1 MSLIVQGSLCEKVQ
15 SVVLPWGGMYGE
27 NQSERK
33 MDIISFTD
41 IGFKW
46 YFPHIIE
53 LGQGIQ
59 LRLIL
64 IRVWKLTPQSLKY
77 NFQILLEHSNC
88 RPIKL

>member
-1 MSLIVQGSLCEKVQ
+1 
-15 SVVLPWGGMYGE
+15 MYGE

-41 IGFKW
+41 ISFKW

-64 IRVWKLTPQSLKY
+64 VRVWKLTPQLELK
-77 NFQILLEHSNC
+77 I
-88 RPIKL
+88 